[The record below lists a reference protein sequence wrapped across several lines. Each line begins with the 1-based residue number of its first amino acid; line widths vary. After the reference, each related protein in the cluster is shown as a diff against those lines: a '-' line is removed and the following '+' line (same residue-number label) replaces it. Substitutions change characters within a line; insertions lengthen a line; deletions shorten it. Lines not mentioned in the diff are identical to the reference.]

1 MEQCGGGYNT
11 LMTNHDLLKELQK
24 NPPKLIGGYKKQGW
38 AIKTLEKISN
48 DDIEEEGNGLI
59 TAKAVLE
66 AKDKTYYPAF
76 LTLDVSEK
84 GKIVGLYL
92 IAENKEQFD
101 LIPFE
106 LAKPFLDKSESDLL
120 PFRYRTLVKIEGDEQ
135 QTNWPDFS

>member
-1 MEQCGGGYNT
+1 
-11 LMTNHDLLKELQK
+11 MTNHDILKQLQE

-38 AIKTLEKISN
+38 AIKVLEKISN
-48 DDIEEEGNGLI
+48 HDLEEEGNGLI

-76 LTLDVSEK
+76 LTLDILKK
-84 GKIVGLYL
+84 GMIVGLYF

-106 LAKPFLDKSESDLL
+106 LAKRFLNKPENDLL
-120 PFRYRTLVKIEGDEQ
+120 PFRYRTLAKIEGDQQ
-135 QTNWPDFS
+135 QTNWPDFT

>member
-1 MEQCGGGYNT
+1 
-11 LMTNHDLLKELQK
+11 MTNQDVWKQLQE

-38 AIKTLEKISN
+38 AVKILEKIVN
-48 DDIEEEGNGLI
+48 DDVETEGDGLV

-66 AKDKTYYPAF
+66 ANDGTYYPAF
-76 LTLDVSEK
+76 LTLDLSKK
-84 GKIVGLYL
+84 GQIVGLYL

-106 LAKPFLDKSESDLL
+106 LAKPFLHKPDNELL

-135 QTNWPDFS
+135 QTNWPDFT

>member
-1 MEQCGGGYNT
+1 
-11 LMTNHDLLKELQK
+11 MTNNDLLKQLEK

-38 AIKTLEKISN
+38 AVKTLEKISN

-66 AKDKTYYPAF
+66 AKDGTYYPAF
-76 LTLDVSEK
+76 LTLNLAEK
-84 GKIVGLYL
+84 GKVVGLYL

-106 LAKPFLDKSESDLL
+106 LAKPFLNKSENDLL
-120 PFRYRTLVKIEGDEQ
+120 PFRYRTLAKIEGDEQ
-135 QTNWPDFS
+135 QVNWPDFS